1 MKLATFSF
9 KRMLLKNKPSS
20 LGSNVRSLLLRG
32 EAASRH
38 SPLSLH
44 SQLPWRL
51 WAECQ
56 KFQLRFI
63 TERLPHQQTSG
74 APSLGSPRPHC
85 PGLLWLY
92 REDLQ
97 TVHKALPPIKEFHSP
112 AWVIPLTGQ
121 QNEQNLSLT
130 LSLSTMGVT
139 QIWFRFVLRS
149 VSKQGFLLTMMC
161 CHSWGVLYVHCSDSR
176 WLWEVS
182 AGSTLTRLF
191 PCSISSLPNTRQF
204 FSPWANKQTW
214 YYEILEGN
222 PNTTFKQ
229 SLHRKIITG
238 GNGISLKHAFVI
250 MGWLRLLLSTYVTN

>member
-9 KRMLLKNKPSS
+9 KLMLLKNKPSS

-112 AWVIPLTGQ
+112 AWVIFLWQDSRT
-121 QNEQNLSLT
+121 SRIS
-130 LSLSTMGVT
+130 LSLSLSLQWVWPKSGSDLFYD
-139 QIWFRFVLRS
+139 QFLSRAFYSLWCAAIAG
-149 VSKQGFLLTMMC
+149 GFCMC
-161 CHSWGVLYVHCSDSR
+161 TALIHDGFERY
-176 WLWEVS
+176 
-182 AGSTLTRLF
+182 
-191 PCSISSLPNTRQF
+191 RQA
-204 FSPWANKQTW
+204 P
-214 YYEILEGN
+214 L
-222 PNTTFKQ
+222 
-229 SLHRKIITG
+229 
-238 GNGISLKHAFVI
+238 
-250 MGWLRLLLSTYVTN
+250 